1 MPNVWTH
8 ILFGNRTAE
17 EGGFKPAGQEKTAY
31 QLGCQGPDPFFYHR
45 FFPWQKDGAAVI
57 GDRIHHKYCGSF
69 LMDMIEDGMKTDI
82 LTKAYIGGFVTHHI
96 LDRTAHPYINY
107 RAGTEGNRHQK
118 LEIIID
124 TLLMKRYR
132 KIETYKTP
140 VYKEIDLG
148 PDLYPEIEE
157 LLAKLIEFYFPE
169 EHSQLRSGYIND
181 SYRDMIRALKV
192 LYDPSGIKN
201 RLLGKMIEPFSYQ
214 KDLPEGDFLNE
225 KKKEWIHP
233 AAEEETYTASFEELM
248 EHAEEEASRILKVIQ
263 LYWLGDQTLY
273 PRLKELIGNISYDT
287 GKSCEGSYENR
298 IFDPIL

>member
-8 ILFGNRTAE
+8 ILFGNRAAGE
-17 EGGFKPAGQEKTAY
+17 AGFMPAKQEQTAY

-57 GDRIHHKYCGSF
+57 GDRIHHKHCGSF
-69 LMDMIEDGMKTDI
+69 LMDMIQQGLKADI
-82 LTKAYIGGFVTHHI
+82 VTKAYIGGFVTHHI

-107 RAGTEGNRHQK
+107 RSGTEGNRHQK

-132 KIETYKTP
+132 KVDTYKTA

-148 PDLYPEIEE
+148 ADLHQGIEE
-157 LLAKLIEFYFPE
+157 LLEKLIKTHFQE
-169 EHSQLRSGYIND
+169 EHNAMRSGYIND

-192 LYDPSGIKN
+192 LHDPSGVKN
-201 RLLGKMIEPFSYQ
+201 RVLGKMIEPFSYQ
-214 KDLPEGDFLNE
+214 KELPRGDFLNE
-225 KKKEWIHP
+225 QKKEWVHP
-233 AAEEETYTASFEELM
+233 AAEEETYDASFEELM
-248 EHAEEEASRILKVIQ
+248 ADAEKEASRILKVIQ
-263 LYWLGDQTLY
+263 LYWNGDQTLQ
-273 PRLKELIGNISYDT
+273 PLLKELIGDISYDT
-287 GKSCEGSYENR
+287 GKSCNDHYENR